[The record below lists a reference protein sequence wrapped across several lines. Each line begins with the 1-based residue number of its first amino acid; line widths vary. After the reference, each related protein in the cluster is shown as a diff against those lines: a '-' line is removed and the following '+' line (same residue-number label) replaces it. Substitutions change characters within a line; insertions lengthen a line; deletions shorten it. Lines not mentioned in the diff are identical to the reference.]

1 MMKLKTKPQTAEV
14 TPPLPKVLRLGLVV
28 EGRIAQERLVRTGE
42 GVTVGR
48 KGATFQVEGASL
60 STPLEVFSYQ
70 KADGRYALT
79 VPEWVDGRVNWKGGI
94 KTLSEVRAAGD
105 AVRKGDLWSYPLND
119 SVRGKLNVGGATLLF
134 QFVQAPPEP
143 LVSVPESLR
152 PHLFDREE
160 PLFMSL
166 NGAFGVMGV
175 AFMTLVNTY
184 DVPPAP
190 PAEPAELVKFF
201 ARAPLPKPV
210 AVVDAKTA
218 KAEKQDEKKPE
229 PKAETPVAK
238 KQESSQPI
246 TRKEALANTALGR
259 RLAAIGTTGLGRAGA
274 GTTAPSFGTLA
285 GDSVVAGTSF
295 MPSTG
300 GGSAGATFAGGT
312 VSGGTIGGGGTVA
325 ASVGGAVEVRKIAAP
340 KAVDEPPPSTSPG
353 SDDCIRKARSYS
365 RRVQTCVESMFAA
378 NPKAGGAITATWDVV
393 DGVASG
399 VRITRNETGDAAFAD
414 CVARQI
420 GSWKFGELN
429 CEVPG
434 YTWRV
439 SSAN

>member
-48 KGATFQVEGASL
+48 KGATFQVDGAPL

-79 VPEWVDGRVNWKGGI
+79 VPEWVDGRMNWKGGI

-105 AVRKGDLWSYPLND
+105 AVRKGDLWAYPLND

-184 DVPPAP
+184 DVPPTP

-201 ARAPLPKPV
+201 ARAPIPKPV
-210 AVVDAKTA
+210 AVVDTKPT
-218 KAEKQDEKKPE
+218 KAETKTEKVE
-229 PKAETPVAK
+229 PKAEAPVAK
-238 KQESSQPI
+238 KQENSQPL

-259 RLAAIGTTGLGRAGA
+259 RLAAIGTTGLGRVGA

-300 GGSAGATFAGGT
+300 GGTTGATFAGGT

>member
-1 MMKLKTKPQTAEV
+1 
-14 TPPLPKVLRLGLVV
+14 
-28 EGRIAQERLVRTGE
+28 
-42 GVTVGR
+42 
-48 KGATFQVEGASL
+48 
-60 STPLEVFSYQ
+60 
-70 KADGRYALT
+70 
-79 VPEWVDGRVNWKGGI
+79 
-94 KTLSEVRAAGD
+94 
-105 AVRKGDLWSYPLND
+105 
-119 SVRGKLNVGGATLLF
+119 
-134 QFVQAPPEP
+134 
-143 LVSVPESLR
+143 
-152 PHLFDREE
+152 
-160 PLFMSL
+160 MSL

-175 AFMTLVNTY
+175 AFMTVVNTY
-184 DVPPAP
+184 DVPPPP

-201 ARAPLPKPV
+201 ARAPIPKPV
-210 AVVDAKTA
+210 AVVDTKPA
-218 KAEKQDEKKPE
+218 KAETKTERVE
-229 PKAETPVAK
+229 PKAETPAAK

-285 GDSVVAGTSF
+285 GDSIVAGTSF

-312 VSGGTIGGGGTVA
+312 VSGGTIGGGGTVT

-353 SDDCIRKARSYS
+353 SDECIRKARSYS
-365 RRVQTCVESMFAA
+365 RRVQTCVENMFAA
-378 NPKAGGAITATWDVV
+378 NPKAGGAITATWDVI

-399 VRITRNETGDAAFAD
+399 VRIMRNDTGDTAFAD

-420 GSWKFGELN
+420 GSWKFGDLN
-429 CEVPG
+429 CEIPS

-439 SSAN
+439 SAAN

>member
-1 MMKLKTKPQTAEV
+1 MKLKTKPQTTAIA
-14 TPPLPKVLRLGLVV
+14 PPLPKVLRLGLVV

-48 KGATFQVEGASL
+48 KGATFQVDSAPL
-60 STPLEVFSYQ
+60 SAPLEVFSYQ
-70 KADGRYALT
+70 KADGRYSLT
-79 VPEWVDGRVNWKGGI
+79 VPEWVDGRMNWKGGI
-94 KTLSEVRAAGD
+94 RTLSEVRAAGD

-143 LVSVPESLR
+143 LSSVPESLR
-152 PHLFDREE
+152 PHLLDREE

-166 NGAFGVMGV
+166 NGAFGAMGI
-175 AFMTLVNTY
+175 AFMTVVNTY

-190 PAEPAELVKFF
+190 PAEPEELVKFF
-201 ARAPLPKPV
+201 ARAPIPKPV
-210 AVVDAKTA
+210 AVVDTKVA
-218 KAEKQDEKKPE
+218 KAETKTEKVE

-238 KQESSQPI
+238 KQESSQPL

-285 GDSVVAGTSF
+285 GDSIVAGTSF

-300 GGSAGATFAGGT
+300 GSTTGATFAGGT
-312 VSGGTIGGGGTVA
+312 VSSGTIGGGGTVT

-365 RRVQTCVESMFAA
+365 RRVQTCVENMFAA

-399 VRITRNETGDAAFAD
+399 VRIMRNDTGDSAFAD

-420 GSWKFGELN
+420 GSWKFGDLN
-429 CEVPG
+429 CEIPS

-439 SSAN
+439 SAAN